1 MFKGRGKKAEDVE
14 KLASSLVQ
22 NAKFEEWLG
31 MEEKRW
37 LAKEQADGSNMLF
50 QTSSLCYSS
59 HYKRKENKTKEVL
72 WVKLFFITSMSSCT
86 AFSNKSKGGQF
97 VL

>member
-37 LAKEQADGSNMLF
+37 
-50 QTSSLCYSS
+50 
-59 HYKRKENKTKEVL
+59 
-72 WVKLFFITSMSSCT
+72 
-86 AFSNKSKGGQF
+86 
-97 VL
+97 